1 MTAYSLKFAKDNL
14 ERIAQE
20 TVQNSDE
27 TIITL
32 DSGEAVVLIPLEQ
45 YEAWKETHHLL
56 ANPANRRHLL
66 DSVEQYRQGRAIR
79 KNLTDLQTDAPE

>member
-20 TVQNSDE
+20 TVRNSDE

-32 DSGEAVVLIPLEQ
+32 DSGEAVVMIPMEQ
-45 YEAWKETHHLL
+45 YEAWKETQLL
-56 ANPANRRHLL
+56 MTPANRRHLL
-66 DSVEQYRQGRAIR
+66 ASMEQYRQGRTTHKSLA
-79 KNLTDLQTDAPE
+79 DLQADAPE